1 MVEKQ
6 FKMRCSALG
15 ALFTEPRAKS
25 ELISATLKTHLND
38 WYLEKKYGVR
48 TEIRSRYTDKG
59 IQLEDEAIRE
69 YNKLFGT
76 NHFKNDEFFEDDFIQ
91 GTPDIVSD
99 DDDEVLDIK
108 CSFSLD
114 SFPILEKKMSN
125 KNYYAQLQGYMRLT
139 GKSKAKLVYVLLD
152 TPEDIIVREAKS
164 IMYKEKLPDDFL
176 DILIEEV
183 REAHTYSHIPIKDRI
198 KIFEVLRDEDM
209 INNIDQKVI
218 FSREYIDSIDKD

>member
-209 INNIDQKVI
+209 ISNIDQKVI

>member
-1 MVEKQ
+1 MVGKQ

-99 DDDEVLDIK
+99 DEVLDIK

-114 SFPILEKKMSN
+114 SFPILEKKMNN

-152 TPEDIIVREAKS
+152 TPEDIIVREAKG

-218 FSREYIDSIDKD
+218 FSREYIDSIEKD

>member
-1 MVEKQ
+1 MSKKDKQ

-15 ALFTEPRAKS
+15 TLFTEPRSKS
-25 ELISATLKTHLND
+25 ETISATLKTHLNN
-38 WYLEKKYGVR
+38 WYLEKTYGVR
-48 TEIRSRYTDKG
+48 TDITSRYTDKG

-69 YNKLFGT
+69 YNKLFKT
-76 NHFKNDEFFEDDFIQ
+76 NHVKNDEYFEDDFIQ

-108 CSFSLD
+108 CSFSLS
-114 SFPILEKKMSN
+114 SFPALETKCPN
-125 KNYYAQLQGYMRLT
+125 KAYDYQLQGYMRLT

-152 TPEDIIVREAKS
+152 TPDDIIAREAKS

-183 REAHTYSHIPIKDRI
+183 KESQTYSHIPMKNRI
-198 KIFEVLRDEDM
+198 KVFEVARNEE
-209 INNIDQKVI
+209 IIKAIDDKVLAA
-218 FSREYIDSIDKD
+218 RKYIDSL

>member
-99 DDDEVLDIK
+99 DEVLDIK

-152 TPEDIIVREAKS
+152 TPEDIIVREAKG

-218 FSREYIDSIDKD
+218 FSREYIDSIEKD

>member
-1 MVEKQ
+1 MAEKQ

-99 DDDEVLDIK
+99 DEVLDIK

-139 GKSKAKLVYVLLD
+139 GKSKAKLVYVLLN

>member
-1 MVEKQ
+1 MVGKQ

-99 DDDEVLDIK
+99 DEVLDIK

-152 TPEDIIVREAKS
+152 TPEDIIVREAKG

-218 FSREYIDSIDKD
+218 FSREYIDSIEKD

>member
-1 MVEKQ
+1 MAEKQ

-91 GTPDIVSD
+91 GTPDIVS
-99 DDDEVLDIK
+99 DDEVLDIK

>member
-99 DDDEVLDIK
+99 DEVLDIK

-114 SFPILEKKMSN
+114 SFPILEKKMNN

-152 TPEDIIVREAKS
+152 TPEDIIVREAKG

-218 FSREYIDSIDKD
+218 FSREYIDSIEKD